1 MDNKHGDAA
10 MIDPADKQT
19 AYLPLE
25 QPKRGRG
32 RPATGA
38 ALTPAQKQKAYRERQ
53 KQLLAEAHNLDAIS
67 QVQEG
72 LNADAESQIRLLS
85 KLLDEERE
93 NSERLANKVI
103 GLERKLKELNKSNV
117 TEKPIK
123 GLNYRKTKDAMLEA
137 CKSLKTGDEDL
148 TENWRFGA
156 LRMWETITRDMSV
169 SREQRKKDEKIFRE
183 MAGLDTE

>member
-1 MDNKHGDAA
+1 

-19 AYLPLE
+19 QALPLE

-67 QVQEG
+67 RVQEG
-72 LNADAESQIRLLS
+72 LNAEAESQISFLR

-93 NSERLANKVI
+93 NCERLANKVI
-103 GLERKLKELNKSNV
+103 GLERQLKELNKSNV

-123 GLNYRKTKDAMLEA
+123 GLKKQLA
-137 CKSLKTGDEDL
+137 
-148 TENWRFGA
+148 
-156 LRMWETITRDMSV
+156 
-169 SREQRKKDEKIFRE
+169 QRDEKPEKTYVCAIQKKSPKGQWRTVCKYETHMEGNTAYLEVCEGE
-183 MAGLDTE
+183 MAHLYRIINLK